1 MFKTQTQFMKR
12 GIATFLSAAL
22 TLSTFATAV
31 INGGFFKAS
40 AADGAPTRVLVVD
53 DFTDSN
59 VKYATKN
66 ESSGTK
72 LEVKDGSL
80 TMTSQAHM
88 DGYGFVFS
96 ATDLAEVSTAGY
108 EYLEFDVYTDNP
120 NIFVNSMN
128 AFVQFG
134 RGSVDRSHDIPNL
147 QQSAANAVGALT
159 KDAVTTIKLPL
170 SKFQNRAAMGNA
182 AALSINPDK
191 NPATN
196 ISFDNYLFYVRYNGT
211 YNLGSGTQYTVRVDQ
226 VRLTSYSAP
235 APASKSVVV
244 DDFTNAAENYSLQ
257 DHGNQGTLAVSDG
270 SLIMTNSGL
279 GRNTGSNL
287 GYGFHYNAVNLDNFT
302 TTGYEYIEF
311 DIWTDTEDLYFKSSD
326 ARVNLGVDDVERTHD
341 IGNLANTAANAVGK
355 LKANQVNTV
364 RIPLSKFTTRK
375 DDNAKT
381 KNPEEKA
388 ATDFTFNRYTFMVGY
403 GGSNILG
410 TDANAKYTVRIDEVR
425 LTAYE
430 NTNQIAVD
438 KVIAAISAIG
448 VVEDHDS
455 DELVIAART
464 LYDELNPKEK
474 TLVTN
479 YAELTAAE
487 TLLGAIPYKA
497 TVFDPFDESQVTY
510 KRMTAEVTNNGLNI
524 QNNIMTMTGPS
535 TDARQGYAYEAYF
548 NTAVSSKDH
557 EYLEFD
563 LWTNNSN
570 LYVNA
575 NNGLIMLGTDNSGS
589 FNRTHQY
596 DNMQGT
602 AANKIGALTAGT
614 SGGAPGTDEPAGEWN
629 HIKIPLSKF
638 SIRDGGTAA
647 NDRDFSA
654 YRFMIKYNAAN
665 NLGDGDFRV
674 KLKNVVLTSYEK
686 PTTEEWNQQKAQEV
700 DALIDAIKTPVTLES
715 EASITVARS
724 AYDALKSAQKALV
737 TKLDALTAAETTLAG
752 LKSDAAVANTINLIN
767 DIGTPITL
775 ESGSVIKAARAAY
788 NALTAAEQ
796 AKITNFATL
805 TEAEAAWAKLDA
817 EANPATKT
825 INIDPFTG
833 DYVYTKLDNKVFSYE
848 VKDGVVTMSSWAND
862 HEHGFYLKGT
872 LPSVYKLNNFDYLE
886 FDIWTTDANIY
897 KNANDCRFWLMG
909 DNGTT
914 NALGYNS
921 DAAATKEA
929 IGTLEA
935 GKWVHVKFPLE
946 LIYNRADKNIKANN
960 AAVDAYVIQMTYN
973 GQNNLGGSADN
984 PVVVKFKNLNL
995 TSYQKDASYTE
1006 TAKTD
1011 SQPVKEVAIEDFD
1024 DLAYMTFDQALE
1036 YYAKDEYLEIANT
1049 ADAHNTGFDF
1059 TMNFPEDVNISGCD
1073 YLEFDFYTND
1083 VGVVTSSLDC
1093 RMFLAFS
1100 GVMDGLNANQL
1111 MASKM
1116 KELMNNVH
1124 ANQWTHVRIPIS
1136 AFTYSSENTSH
1147 LDMDLA
1153 TLCKIGVFFRFNGA
1167 NKLDGYTADN
1177 PAVVRFKN
1185 LKATKYEGTPSFI
1198 SSNQEFTVT
1207 FKANGDTVATTKVKY
1222 GHGAE
1227 APAAPVRSG
1236 YTFTGWDSDFSY
1248 VTKSMTVTAQYHE
1261 DSQANLKSEAETA
1274 LAAIASSITNAN
1286 IKAQAALVSEARQA
1300 VATLI
1305 NKYPSVKT
1313 ADIAGYSKLAA
1324 AEKQILALTKTT
1336 AGVDGE
1342 KDSIYKEENSIV
1354 LNDYTSAAGNKKL
1367 PNVTTDGKAYYAWDN
1382 DFIYVYI
1389 EYPESVE
1396 RIEARIDTDPALNN
1410 GDYRGVYATY
1420 NKSQSDSIIRRNTD
1434 GTLYCSSD
1442 YGTAVNIATL
1452 NKNGKK
1458 TLEFAWPRAWTSGAS
1473 IEDHFGLSVYATRA
1487 DQRAYTV
1494 SAYYDWDNY
1503 KTIHYYYTM
1512 SRAELIAQAEKLI
1525 NAIGEVTEE
1534 NWSDKDTAIEAA
1546 RTLIDNAKTSYSDFS
1561 TDQVSNYIKLR
1572 EAEHKFNYYFAGGEG
1587 TAPSMPPLEEIDLM
1601 VSTESED
1608 IDINLLSKVIQVSRK
1623 MTVAEFLSL
1632 LEYDQG
1638 TPTVINRDGRV
1649 LKGTSYVH
1657 DDLRMLLTV
1666 DGVGQATFA
1675 ILYLGDEE
1683 ITEPDELE
1691 PLPDDN
1697 NSGGN
1702 SGNTDNPGGITDTG
1716 VQSLALLSVIVM
1728 MGSAVVVTVL
1738 RKKRS
1743 K

>member
-31 INGGFFKAS
+31 ISGGFFKAS
-40 AADGAPTRVLVVD
+40 AADAPTKVLIVD

-66 ESSGTK
+66 ESAGTK

-120 NIFVNSMN
+120 NIFVKSMN

-211 YNLGSGTQYTVRVDQ
+211 YNLGTGTQYTVRVDQ

-257 DHGNQGTLAVSDG
+257 DHGNQGTLVVSDG
-270 SLIMTNSGL
+270 SLTMTNSGMAYN
-279 GRNTGSNL
+279 NTNKL

-311 DIWTDTEDLYFKSSD
+311 DIWTDTEDLYFKSNDS
-326 ARVNLGVDDVERTHD
+326 RINLGVDTVDRTHD
-341 IGNLANTAANAVGK
+341 IGSLANTAANAVGK

-364 RIPLSKFTTRK
+364 RIPLSKFTTRT
-375 DDNAKT
+375 DTNAAS
-381 KNPEEKA
+381 KNPEAKA

-403 GGSNILG
+403 SGSNVLG
-410 TDANAKYTVRIDEVR
+410 TNANAKYTVRIDEVR

-438 KVIAAISAIG
+438 KVITAISAIG

-455 DELVIAART
+455 DELVIAARA

-487 TLLGAIPYKA
+487 TLLATIPYKT
-497 TVFDPFDESQVTY
+497 TVFDPYDPNKATYTRIPNSITNQALSFESGVLEIT
-510 KRMTAEVTNNGLNI
+510 T
-524 QNNIMTMTGPS
+524 PS
-535 TDARQGYAYEAYF
+535 DNTRQGYGYTTYLSESVTMADY
-548 NTAVSSKDH
+548 

-563 LWTNNSN
+563 IWTNN
-570 LYVNA
+570 A
-575 NNGLIMLGTDNSGS
+575 NIFADPLDARIMLGV
-589 FNRTHQY
+589 Y
-596 DNMQGT
+596 DG
-602 AANKIGALTAGT
+602 TAGT
-614 SGGAPGTDEPAGEWN
+614 DTTDVGKAHYQYSSLKSISSQIKANEWV
-629 HIKIPLSKF
+629 HIKVPYSAF
-638 SIRDGGTAA
+638 SVRAEAGGTALKEA
-647 NDRDFSA
+647 TLNRYNWFV
-654 YRFMIKYNAAN
+654 KYNGTK
-665 NLGDGDFRV
+665 NLGEGDFRV
-674 KLKNVVLTSYEK
+674 KLQNMVLTSYEK

-715 EASITVARS
+715 EASITAARS
-724 AYDALKSAQKALV
+724 AYEALKSVQKALV
-737 TKLDALTAAETTLAG
+737 TKLNALTAAETTLAG
-752 LKSDAAVANTINLIN
+752 LKSDAAVANTIKLIN

-775 ESGSVIKAARAAY
+775 ESGSAIKAARAAY
-788 NALTAAEQ
+788 NALTSAEQ

-805 TEAEAAWAKLDA
+805 TEAEATWAKLDA
-817 EANPATKT
+817 EANPATQT

-886 FDIWTTDANIY
+886 FDILTTDANVY
-897 KNANDCRFWLMG
+897 KKANDCRFWLMG

-929 IGTLEA
+929 VGTLEA

-960 AAVDAYVIQMTYN
+960 ATVDAYTIQMTYN

-984 PVVVKFKNLNL
+984 PVVVKIKNLNL

-1006 TAKTD
+1006 TSKTD
-1011 SQPVKEVAIEDFD
+1011 SQPVKEVEIEDFD
-1024 DLAYMTFDQALE
+1024 DLAYMTFDQASE

-1049 ADAHNTGFDF
+1049 ADAHDTGFDF

-1111 MASKM
+1111 MAAKM
-1116 KELMNNVH
+1116 KELMNNVQ
-1124 ANQWTHVRIPIS
+1124 ANQWTHVRIPLS
-1136 AFTYSSENTSH
+1136 AFTYSSENVGK

-1153 TLCKIGVFFRFNGA
+1153 TLCKIGIFFRFNGA
-1167 NKLDGYTADN
+1167 NKLDGYTEDN

-1236 YTFTGWDSDFSY
+1236 YTFNGWDSDFNY

-1261 DSQANLKSEAETA
+1261 DSQAILKSEAEAA
-1274 LAAIASSITNAN
+1274 LTAIASSITNAN
-1286 IKAQAALVSEARQA
+1286 LKAQAALVAEARQA

-1336 AGVDGE
+1336 AGIDGE
-1342 KDSIYKEENSIV
+1342 KDSIYKEENSVV

-1367 PNVTTDGKAYYAWDN
+1367 PDGATDGKAYYAWDN

-1396 RIEARIDTDPALNN
+1396 RIEARIDTDPALNK

-1420 NKSQSDSIIRRNTD
+1420 NKAQSDSIIRRNTD

-1442 YGTAVNIATL
+1442 YGTAVNISTL

-1487 DQRAYTV
+1487 DQKAYTV
-1494 SAYYDWDNY
+1494 SGYYDWDNY

-1572 EAEHKFNYYFAGGEG
+1572 EAEHKFNYYFAVGEG
-1587 TAPSMPPLEEIDLM
+1587 TVPSMPPLEEIDLM

-1638 TPTVINRDGRV
+1638 TPTIINRDGRV

-1691 PLPDDN
+1691 PLPDGN
-1697 NSGGN
+1697 TSGGN
-1702 SGNTDNPGGITDTG
+1702 SGNIDNPGDITDTG
-1716 VQSLALLSVIVM
+1716 VQSLALLSVIAM
-1728 MGSAVVVTVL
+1728 MGSVIVVTVL